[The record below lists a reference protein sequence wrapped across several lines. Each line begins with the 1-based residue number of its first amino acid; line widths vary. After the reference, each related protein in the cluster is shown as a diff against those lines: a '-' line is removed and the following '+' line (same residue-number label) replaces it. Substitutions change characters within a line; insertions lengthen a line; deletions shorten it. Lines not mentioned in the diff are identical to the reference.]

1 MSATNP
7 DTSSARKRVRF
18 DSSNQLP
25 TGTTLPAAAKL
36 LYDGISS
43 LHTTFHGGETVLQC
57 NNYIALIK
65 KLDTKAQYLTKFN
78 DPKFVPQSLRLK
90 TQLKSTLQ
98 VSTNDGFKSL
108 VEEFDTAR
116 DKFISIGR
124 SLMQKTAKL
133 ELAKLADDLVAFT
146 AQVIFKIMIVHSG
159 ESKASREPAH
169 LAYLLSVIS
178 VCANSSNKSDDGE
191 AHDIQ
196 KIFFGLE
203 HSKFASIACK
213 LLFKNEAKSTAFD
226 NDDASEIMF
235 DDDDD
240 IRDLAQTC
248 MHTINK
254 TIVAA
259 INANEFEKTKAIE
272 SIEIAKLIAAQ
283 EVEKTASDAAALVDN
298 IDINKDPTTLRM
310 LMIDIMKT
318 ELAGKPNEGQSK
330 SASLKN
336 KKNSSVQKKGKEK
349 GKSVVASSNGSK
361 KESGKSKKP
370 GNDRSTTATPGGRGA
385 NKNKRG
391 GRGRGR
397 GGRH

>member
-18 DSSNQLP
+18 ESSNQLP

-65 KLDTKAQYLTKFN
+65 KLDQKAQYLTKY
-78 DPKFVPQSLRLK
+78 DDISFVPQSLRLK
-90 TQLKSTLQ
+90 TRLKSSLQ
-98 VSTNDGFKSL
+98 VSTSDGFKKL
-108 VEEFDTAR
+108 EEEFDIAR
-116 DKFISIGR
+116 ELFISTGR
-124 SLMQKTAKL
+124 SLMKKTAVF
-133 ELAKLADDLVAFT
+133 EQSKLADDLVAFT
-146 AQVIFKIMIVHSG
+146 AQFIFKIMIVHSV
-159 ESKASREPAH
+159 ENKASREPAV
-169 LAYLLSVIS
+169 LAHLLSVIS
-178 VCANSSNKSDDGE
+178 VCVHSSTDDGE

-203 HSKFASIACK
+203 HTKFASIACN
-213 LLFKNEAKSTAFD
+213 LLFKQENTAFEH
-226 NDDASEIMF
+226 DDSSEIMIEE
-235 DDDDD
+235 D
-240 IRDLAQTC
+240 IRDLAEAC
-248 MHTINK
+248 MITINK

-259 INANEFEKTKAIE
+259 INTIEFEKNKAIE

-283 EVEKTASDAAALVDN
+283 EVEKTASETTTLVDN
-298 IDINKDPTTLRM
+298 IDINKDPVTLRK

-318 ELAGKPNEGQSK
+318 ELGGKSKEGQPK
-330 SASLKN
+330 SASLKK
-336 KKNSSVQKKGKEK
+336 KKNSSEQKKGKEK
-349 GKSVVASSNGSK
+349 GKSVVANNKDSK
-361 KESGKSKKP
+361 KESGKSKKL
-370 GNDRSTTATPGGRGA
+370 GNDRSNTATHGGRGA
-385 NKNKRG
+385 NKNRRG